1 MGAFEYSALDTAG
14 HLKKGILE
22 GDTPRQVRQLLR
34 DKGMT
39 PVSIEGVAER
49 ETRTRSGRFFFGR
62 RINPTD
68 LSLVTRQLATLVRA
82 GTVLEEALRA
92 VVEQTEKTR
101 IKSIMAA
108 VRSRVLEGYTLAGA
122 LAEFPGVFPEFYCA
136 TVEAGEQAGHLD
148 VVFERLA
155 DYTEFR
161 QQIRQKILLA
171 LLYPVLLTIIAVCV
185 VAALLAFV
193 VPQVVSVFE
202 NVGQEL
208 PALTRGLIALSGFL
222 HDRGVL
228 LIVAGVIGFIGFRLF
243 LKQAGIKFKFHRFLL
258 RLPLIS
264 RFIRTLNAARFS
276 RSFSI
281 LIASG
286 VSVLEG
292 MRLSAQVIGN
302 LAMRQAVE
310 EAASRVRE
318 GESLYMTLSRCGYF
332 PPITLHLI
340 ASGEASANLEE
351 MLERAAQAQER
362 EIETLI
368 AAAMGVFEP
377 VLILVMG
384 LIVLGIVLAILMPI
398 LDLNQLVR

>member
-1 MGAFEYSALDTAG
+1 MGAFEYSALDTSG
-14 HLKKGILE
+14 RLKKGVLE
-22 GDTPRQVRQLLR
+22 GDTARQVRQLLR
-34 DKGMT
+34 DKGLS
-39 PVSIEGVAER
+39 PVSVEGVSGG
-49 ETRTRSGRFFFGR
+49 ETRQSKSIMRGRS
-62 RINPTD
+62 ISPTD
-68 LSLVTRQLATLVRA
+68 LALVTRQLATLVRS

-92 VVEQTEKTR
+92 VVDQTDKAR
-101 IKSIMAA
+101 IKSVIAA
-108 VRSRVLEGYTLAGA
+108 VRSKILEGYTLARAFADFPSIFPA
-122 LAEFPGVFPEFYCA
+122 LYCA

-161 QQIRQKILLA
+161 QQIRQKTMLA
-171 LLYPVLLTIIAVCV
+171 LLYPAFLTV
-185 VAALLAFV
+185 VAVLVVSALLAYV

-208 PALTRGLIALSGFL
+208 PVLTRWLIATSGFVKSYGL
-222 HDRGVL
+222 LCLVL
-228 LIVAGVIGFIGFRLF
+228 FIVAAV
-243 LKQAGIKFKFHRFLL
+243 GIKILLRNEKVLFRFHRLQL
-258 RLPLIS
+258 ATPMVS
-264 RFIRTLNAARFS
+264 RFVKILNAARFA

-281 LIASG
+281 LTASG

-302 LAMRQAVE
+302 LPMRRAVE
-310 EAASRVRE
+310 EAAGRVRE
-318 GESLYMTLSRCGYF
+318 GESLHRTLAKSGYF
-332 PPITLHLI
+332 PPITIHLI

-351 MLERAAQAQER
+351 MLERAAHAQER

-368 AAAMGVFEP
+368 AAAMGIFEP

-384 LIVLGIVLAILMPI
+384 LIVLGIVLAILLPI